1 MAGDYPGITIEESQE
16 KVGAGP
22 AIFLHDASMLPNLKL
37 RDLVI
42 DISKQKNIPLQFEVL
57 NGYGEDG
64 AEIQKS
70 FDGVPT
76 VNNAIPTRYLHSH
89 YGVISR
95 KDFDNT
101 VNLMYELLNALDEE
115 LIKSIKTFE

>member
-1 MAGDYPGITIEESQE
+1 
-16 KVGAGP
+16 
-22 AIFLHDASMLPNLKL
+22 L

-76 VNNAIPTRYLHSH
+76 VNIAIPTRYLHSH